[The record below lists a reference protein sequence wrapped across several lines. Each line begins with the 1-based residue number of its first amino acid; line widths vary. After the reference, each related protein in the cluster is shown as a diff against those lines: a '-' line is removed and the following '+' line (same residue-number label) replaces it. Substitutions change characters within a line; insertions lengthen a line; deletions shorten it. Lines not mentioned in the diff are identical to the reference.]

1 MSNTFRRPMFRRGGE
16 AMTGIMHNV
25 TPRGHFANSNYSQ
38 IFTDQLKE
46 AAGDNYGVDPLTAW
60 LLRAGPAMMNEPK
73 RGGTLATL
81 ARATTGPTEQALSD
95 LSARAKAE
103 RDIRLAG
110 TQLGIQ
116 KQTDEDL
123 QKIKDEAALER
134 TKIAYSDK
142 DEVSPLDALIL
153 DTTKDYIQAG
163 TYTNRFHAKNRSTYD
178 HKIQPNMIEKFG
190 AEQIIDVELVPRKL
204 TGELSR
210 TEAKNR
216 DKFYANNIGKYFY
229 DITDNSI
236 KKIIKNPEDPTGNAL
251 ALETFD
257 SETLSPIDD
266 VAPDIDGSVKEEV
279 KITDSSIQF
288 KLTNEQAHKE
298 AKERGLY
305 LLNPDDPNFE
315 YRKLYEPN
323 AVTQE
328 EIELIVRREKGK
340 RKEKDIVQKTR

>member
-95 LSARAKAE
+95 LSARAKAG

-116 KQTDEDL
+116 KQIDEDL
-123 QKIKDEAALER
+123 QKIKDANALER

-142 DEVSPLDALIL
+142 DEVSPVDALIL
-153 DTTKDYIQAG
+153 DTEDSYIKAG
-163 TYTNRFHAKNRSTYD
+163 TYTNRFHAKNRATYD

-190 AEQIIDVELVPRKL
+190 AEQVVDVELVPGKDVK
-204 TGELSR
+204 E
-210 TEAKNR
+210 KQKQ
-216 DKFYANNIGKYFY
+216 KFFSNNIGKYFY
-229 DITDNSI
+229 DITDNTI

-266 VAPDIDGSVKEEV
+266 PSPDIDSSVKEEI
-279 KITDSSIQF
+279 KITDSSLQF
-288 KLTNEQAHKE
+288 KLTNEQAQKE

-315 YRKLYEPN
+315 YRRLYEPN

-328 EIELIVRREKGK
+328 EIELIVRKEKGK

>member
-81 ARATTGPTEQALSD
+81 ARATAGHTEQALGD

-116 KQTDEDL
+116 KQIDEDL
-123 QKIKDEAALER
+123 QKIKDANALER

-142 DEVSPLDALIL
+142 DEVSPVDALIL
-153 DTTKDYIQAG
+153 DTEDSYIKAG
-163 TYTNRFHAKNRSTYD
+163 TYTNRFHAKNRATYD

-190 AEQIIDVELVPRKL
+190 AEQVVDVELVPGKDV
-204 TGELSR
+204 
-210 TEAKNR
+210 K
-216 DKFYANNIGKYFY
+216 DKQKQKFFSNNIGKYFY
-229 DITDNSI
+229 DITDNTI

-251 ALETFD
+251 ALQTFD

-266 VAPDIDGSVKEEV
+266 VAPDIDKSEKEEI
-279 KITDSSIQF
+279 KITDSSLQF
-288 KLTNEQAHKE
+288 KLTNEQAQKE

-328 EIELIVRREKGK
+328 EIELIVRKEKGK

>member
-81 ARATTGPTEQALSD
+81 ARATSGPTEQALGD

-116 KQTDEDL
+116 KQIDEDL
-123 QKIKDEAALER
+123 QKLKDENALAR

-142 DEVSPLDALIL
+142 DEVSPVDALIL
-153 DTTKDYIQAG
+153 DTEDSYIKAG
-163 TYTNRFHAKNRSTYD
+163 TYTNRFHAKNRATYD

-190 AEQIIDVELVPRKL
+190 AEQVVDVELVPGKDV
-204 TGELSR
+204 
-210 TEAKNR
+210 K
-216 DKFYANNIGKYFY
+216 DKQKQKFFSNNIGKYFY
-229 DITDNSI
+229 DITDNTI

-251 ALETFD
+251 ALQTFD

-266 VAPDIDGSVKEEV
+266 VAPDIDKSEKEEI
-279 KITDSSIQF
+279 KITDSSLQF
-288 KLTNEQAHKE
+288 KLTNEQAQKE

-328 EIELIVRREKGK
+328 EIELIVRKEKGK

>member
-81 ARATTGPTEQALSD
+81 ARATAGPTEQALGD

-116 KQTDEDL
+116 KQIDEDL
-123 QKIKDEAALER
+123 QKLKDEAALAR
-134 TKIAYSDK
+134 TKIAYSQEDK
-142 DEVSPLDALIL
+142 VSPIDALIL
-153 DTTKDYIQAG
+153 DTTEGYLQAQ
-163 TYTNRFHAKNRSTYD
+163 TYTNRYHAKNRATYD

-190 AEQIIDVELVPRKL
+190 AEQVIDVELVPGKD
-204 TGELSR
+204 TQ
-210 TEAKNR
+210 AKKKQ
-216 DKFYANNIGKYFY
+216 KFYSNNIGKYFY
-229 DITDNSI
+229 DITDNTI

-266 VAPDIDGSVKEEV
+266 PSPDIDSSVKEEI
-279 KITDSSIQF
+279 KITDSSLQF
-288 KLTNEQAHKE
+288 KLTNEQAQKE

-328 EIELIVRREKGK
+328 EIELIVRKEKGK

>member
-81 ARATTGPTEQALSD
+81 ARA
-95 LSARAKAE
+95 
-103 RDIRLAG
+103 
-110 TQLGIQ
+110 IQ
-116 KQTDEDL
+116 KQIDEDL
-123 QKIKDEAALER
+123 QKIKDANALER

-142 DEVSPLDALIL
+142 DEVSPVDALIL
-153 DTTKDYIQAG
+153 DTEDSYIKAG
-163 TYTNRFHAKNRSTYD
+163 TYTNRFHAKNRATYD

-190 AEQIIDVELVPRKL
+190 AEQVVDVELVPGKDVK
-204 TGELSR
+204 E
-210 TEAKNR
+210 KQKQ
-216 DKFYANNIGKYFY
+216 KFFSNNIGKYFY
-229 DITDNSI
+229 DITDNTI

-266 VAPDIDGSVKEEV
+266 PSPDIDSSVKEEI
-279 KITDSSIQF
+279 KITDSSLQF
-288 KLTNEQAHKE
+288 KLTNEQAQKE

-328 EIELIVRREKGK
+328 EIELIVRKEKGK